1 MSDYCQIV
9 CAGWREGEREKRE
22 KKSSSPGAKRE
33 CVSGSD
39 ARVTEVLQV
48 RDGKCVCVVAAAAAA
63 DRGVDV
69 LSLCDP
75 VA

>member
-9 CAGWREGEREKRE
+9 CAGWREGEREKGE
-22 KKSSSPGAKRE
+22 KKSNSPGAKRE

-48 RDGKCVCVVAAAAAA
+48 RDRKRVCVAAAAA